1 MHHNFYTIFS
11 DKPTA
16 SPHPTQSSSERSG
29 SNEQQPK
36 RARQI
41 SGASQRSDSDTG
53 PYSRSRQMRP
63 SRATSVST
71 MATVDDL
78 GEITVTP
85 RGSPSPLQM
94 WPSERGEFR
103 VFNSLTGQWLEKRNP
118 STSDIETPPDSETE
132 SSSYQGSNTPTSQ
145 VDALLRKTVER
156 AGLSYEDVVAA
167 SSPTMDTSKKGKDR
181 ARLTPRTPQGRPS
194 SPHLTPPRHNALPRR
209 SPPSHI
215 IRSSSPILISPIP
228 LSFAGSPL
236 AQPQATST
244 PHRSSLIS
252 GPVREGSPLCSP
264 SPAITPTAA
273 STIGSGYLQSLPS
286 RLGSTLSPLPRPR
299 QASSP
304 FITRPTSSTS
314 VDFSASDTLQIEP
327 DANAL
332 SEDPDTTIRIASGSI
347 KGFINSLLYLSSPPS
362 AHVDSHDP
370 DDFFSSGPRPPSEV
384 PQQETLQL
392 PSRDLTGFIPPSPP
406 GSLYLPPD
414 GRQNPPRVYGRTPHD
429 PDAYYSSGLRPS
441 AQSANKDPDRIVWS
455 NEAGYDG
462 GGEDA
467 DGDKETEEDVF
478 YDAIDGQ
485 DHQEVGRRG
494 VVAADVMNQEPATK
508 GDIVCL
514 HDNMKTM
521 FKTGFE
527 EVQASM
533 QPGSSAVPQKR
544 TISGNDSRARSD
556 KDKAIAAMVRSEFEE
571 LFSKSG
577 DKIFGPSPTAE
588 EKSKFLQLWETS
600 KGGCHAR
607 PIEQFCID
615 VRDTPHS
622 PWNKSMSNVFANHA
636 IQKYGYPSDP
646 GVRGQ
651 ILHAFFV
658 RVKGLHANW
667 TGSIIK
673 HPTETAEEKARS
685 RSYQRKKAD
694 HDRHKEIATKYP
706 TLQKFVG
713 VVDALGIAGMS
724 SDESDSSE
732 GQKRY
737 VITQPAWRSAE
748 IRKRDTRGQHV
759 RHRAQSERVSQWTLA
774 PLQLPINFYD
784 ATWLQDQSVLWKKE
798 VLQPHPE
805 MDFNGGNEVLNL
817 INTLAVQGD
826 SIRKAEQSR
835 KSRAASQLKA
845 AAQSKAASQ
854 SSEPL

>member
-1 MHHNFYTIFS
+1 
-11 DKPTA
+11 
-16 SPHPTQSSSERSG
+16 
-29 SNEQQPK
+29 
-36 RARQI
+36 
-41 SGASQRSDSDTG
+41 
-53 PYSRSRQMRP
+53 
-63 SRATSVST
+63 

-145 VDALLRKTVER
+145 VDALLRKTAER

-194 SPHLTPPRHNALPRR
+194 FS
-209 SPPSHI
+209 PSHA
-215 IRSSSPILISPIP
+215 SSPIP

-252 GPVREGSPLCSP
+252 GPVREGSPLRSP

-332 SEDPDTTIRIASGSI
+332 SEDPDTTIRVASGSV

-370 DDFFSSGPRPPSEV
+370 DDFFSSGPRLPSEV

-494 VVAADVMNQEPATK
+494 VVAADVT
-508 GDIVCL
+508 
-514 HDNMKTM
+514 
-521 FKTGFE
+521 TGFE

-588 EKSKFLQLWETS
+588 EKSKFL
-600 KGGCHAR
+600 
-607 PIEQFCID
+607 
-615 VRDTPHS
+615 
-622 PWNKSMSNVFANHA
+622 
-636 IQKYGYPSDP
+636 
-646 GVRGQ
+646 
-651 ILHAFFV
+651 
-658 RVKGLHANW
+658 
-667 TGSIIK
+667 
-673 HPTETAEEKARS
+673 
-685 RSYQRKKAD
+685 
-694 HDRHKEIATKYP
+694 
-706 TLQKFVG
+706 
-713 VVDALGIAGMS
+713 
-724 SDESDSSE
+724 
-732 GQKRY
+732 
-737 VITQPAWRSAE
+737 
-748 IRKRDTRGQHV
+748 
-759 RHRAQSERVSQWTLA
+759 
-774 PLQLPINFYD
+774 
-784 ATWLQDQSVLWKKE
+784 
-798 VLQPHPE
+798 
-805 MDFNGGNEVLNL
+805 
-817 INTLAVQGD
+817 
-826 SIRKAEQSR
+826 
-835 KSRAASQLKA
+835 
-845 AAQSKAASQ
+845 
-854 SSEPL
+854 